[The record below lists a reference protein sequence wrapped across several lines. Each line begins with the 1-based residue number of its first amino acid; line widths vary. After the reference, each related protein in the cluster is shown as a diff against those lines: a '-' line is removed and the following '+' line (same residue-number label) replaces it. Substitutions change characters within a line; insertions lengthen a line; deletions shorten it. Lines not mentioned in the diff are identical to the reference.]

1 MRALAAKVVAVLCGA
16 TLFWQ
21 VVCKMSGT
29 LEPWDSWAYWTLW
42 YPLSLLLAATAG
54 SFFRHRAW
62 CARIVVIFAQLPVM
76 WSNNG
81 TGPLFAV
88 GLLLLFLL
96 AVPAGL
102 ASLLGSRAATRFR

>member
-1 MRALAAKVVAVLCGA
+1 M
-16 TLFWQ
+16 FWQ

-29 LEPWDSWAYWTLW
+29 LEPWDSPAYWNLW
-42 YPLSLLLAATAG
+42 YPLSLLLAAIVG

-62 CARIVVIFAQLPVM
+62 GAGIFVIFAQLPVM
-76 WSNNG
+76 WFNKG
-81 TGPLFAV
+81 TGPLFAI
-88 GLLLLFLL
+88 GLLLLSFL